1 MTAETPIETASAAGP
16 PPSVLARKRYTTVAI
31 VIHWLIAAAIIFQ
44 IILGWRMGDEP
55 KGPATYAIFQL
66 HKSIGITILLLSL
79 ARLAWRLFN
88 KPPPHP
94 VDQPRWETIASQVV
108 HVAFYVI
115 MIGLP
120 VTGWIIVSTSKLLIP
135 TVLYGAIPWPHLPFL
150 PELAAGPK
158 HLWNQA
164 GMLGHGLLVKTTY
177 LLLAL
182 HLGAVAKHQIL
193 DRDEVL
199 NHMAPGSKPG
209 WLEPRAWLAAAGLI
223 AVIAA
228 GYLYKPAVKHPKP
241 AAAPVEVA
249 ETQAP
254 APAAAPAAPAAAPAA
269 PAAAPAAPTAAPAA
283 VEPAAPAEPDTAL
296 KDPVAWT
303 VTKSSTLGFSAT
315 WAEDTITGQFKRWTA
330 DILFSPDALDRS
342 KLTVSIDTSS
352 AATGDDQRDSSL
364 PSDDFFATAAHPKA
378 TFTASKFRKT
388 GEGKFVADGTL
399 DLRGVKKPVSLS
411 FTLKIDGDTATARG
425 VTTLDRTA
433 FGVGQGEWASTDQI
447 GAKVKVSFA
456 ITAKKK

>member
-1 MTAETPIETASAAGP
+1 MTAEAPIETPSAAGRP
-16 PPSVLARKRYTTVAI
+16 VRYTTVAI
-31 VIHWLIAAAIIFQ
+31 VLHWLIAAAIVFQ
-44 IILGWRMGDEP
+44 VILGWRMGDEP

-79 ARLAWRLFN
+79 ARLAWRLFHR
-88 KPPPHP
+88 PPPHP
-94 VDQPRWETIASQVV
+94 ATQARWETLASKIV

-120 VTGWIIVSTSKLLIP
+120 ITGWIIVSASRLTIP
-135 TVLYGAIPWPHLPFL
+135 TVLYGVIPWPHLPFL

-158 HLWNQA
+158 HLWHEIGEN
-164 GMLGHGLLVKTTY
+164 GHGLLVKTTY

-193 DRDEVL
+193 DRDDVL
-199 NHMAPGSKPG
+199 GHMAPGARPG
-209 WLEPRAWLAAAGLI
+209 WLEPRAWLAAAGLV
-223 AVIAA
+223 AVVFA
-228 GYLYKPAVKHPKP
+228 GYAYRPALKAK
-241 AAAPVEVA
+241 AP
-249 ETQAP
+249 P
-254 APAAAPAAPAAAPAA
+254 APTDIADAQAGTPSA
-269 PAAAPAAPTAAPAA
+269 
-283 VEPAAPAEPDTAL
+283 EPAAPAEAATAAPTPITPPAETAAPAEPDKAL
-296 KDPVAWT
+296 KDPVAWA
-303 VTKSSTLGFSAT
+303 VAKGSTLNFSAT
-315 WAEDTITGQFKRWTA
+315 WAGDAIEGQFKRWTA

-342 KLTVSIDTSS
+342 KLTVSIDMSS

-364 PSDDFFATAAHPKA
+364 PSGDFFDTASHPKA
-378 TFTASKFRKT
+378 TYTASKFRKT

-399 DLRGVKKPVSLS
+399 DLRGVKKPLSLP

-447 GAKVKVSFA
+447 GGKVKVSFA
-456 ITAKKK
+456 ITAQKK

>member
-1 MTAETPIETASAAGP
+1 MTAEAPIETPSAAG
-16 PPSVLARKRYTTVAI
+16 LAVRSRYTTVAI
-31 VIHWLIAAAIIFQ
+31 VLHWLIAAAIVFQ

-66 HKSIGITILLLSL
+66 HKSVGITILLLSL
-79 ARLAWRLFN
+79 ARLAWRLFHR
-88 KPPPHP
+88 PPPHP
-94 VDQPRWETIASQVV
+94 VGQPRWETIASKIV
-108 HVAFYVI
+108 HVGFYGI

-120 VTGWIIVSTSKLLIP
+120 LTGWIIVSTSKLTIP
-135 TVLYGAIPWPHLPFL
+135 TVLYGAIPWPHMPFL
-150 PELAAGPK
+150 SELAAGPK

-164 GMLGHGLLVKTTY
+164 GLAAHQLLVWLTY
-177 LLLAL
+177 GLLAL

-199 NHMAPGSKPG
+199 GHMAPGARPG

-228 GYLYKPAVKHPKP
+228 GYALKP
-241 AAAPVEVA
+241 AAKAKAPVASTDIADTQA
-249 ETQAP
+249 ETSS
-254 APAAAPAAPAAAPAA
+254 AAPATPAEAA
-269 PAAAPAAPTAAPAA
+269 TAAPPPTSPPAEA
-283 VEPAAPAEPDTAL
+283 AAPAEPDKAL
-296 KDPVAWT
+296 KDPVAWA
-303 VTKSSTLGFSAT
+303 VAKSSTLNFTAS
-315 WAEDTITGQFKRWTA
+315 WAGDAIEGQFKRWTA

-342 KLTVSIDTSS
+342 KLTVSIDMGS

-364 PSDDFFATAAHPKA
+364 PSGDFFDTAAHPKA

-388 GEGKFVADGTL
+388 GEGRFVADGTL
-399 DLRGVKKPVSLS
+399 DLRGVRKPVSLP

-447 GAKVKVSFA
+447 GGKVKVSFA

>member
-1 MTAETPIETASAAGP
+1 MTAETPIETASAAGRP
-16 PPSVLARKRYTTVAI
+16 PRYTTVAI
-31 VIHWLIAAAIIFQ
+31 VLHWLIAAAILFQ

-79 ARLAWRLFN
+79 ARLAWRLTHR
-88 KPPPHP
+88 PPPHP
-94 VDQPRWETIASQVV
+94 AAQPRWETIASKIV
-108 HVAFYVI
+108 HVAFYGI

-120 VTGWIIVSTSKLLIP
+120 LTGWIIVSTSKLTIP

-164 GMLGHGLLVKTTY
+164 GLAGHQLLVWLTY
-177 LLLAL
+177 GLLAL

-199 NHMAPGSKPG
+199 GHMAPGARPG
-209 WLEPRAWLAAAGLI
+209 WLEPRAWLAAVGLV
-223 AVIAA
+223 AVVAA
-228 GYLYKPAVKHPKP
+228 GYLLKP
-241 AAAPVEVA
+241 AAKAK
-249 ETQAP
+249 
-254 APAAAPAAPAAAPAA
+254 APAAPAVSAEIADAPVGTPGA
-269 PAAAPAAPTAAPAA
+269 
-283 VEPAAPAEPDTAL
+283 EPAAPAEAVTTAPTSPAPPAETAAPPEPDKAL
-296 KDPVAWT
+296 KDPVAWA
-303 VTKSSTLGFSAT
+303 VAKGSTLNFTAT
-315 WAEDTITGQFKRWTA
+315 WAGDAIEGQFKRWTA
-330 DILFSPDALDRS
+330 DILFSPEALDRS
-342 KLTVSIDTSS
+342 KLTVSIDMGS

-364 PSDDFFATAAHPKA
+364 PSGDFFDTASHPKA

-399 DLRGVKKPVSLS
+399 DLRGVKKPLSLP

-447 GAKVKVSFA
+447 GGKVKVSFA

>member
-1 MTAETPIETASAAGP
+1 MTAETTHETASAAAAP
-16 PPSVLARKRYTTVAI
+16 NPRPDARKRYTTVAI
-31 VIHWLIAAAIIFQ
+31 ILHWLIAAAILFQ
-44 IILGWRMGDEP
+44 VILGWRMGDEP

-94 VDQPRWETIASQVV
+94 VGQPRWETIASQVV

-120 VTGWIIVSTSKLLIP
+120 VTGWIMVSASKLNIP
-135 TVLYGAIPWPHLPFL
+135 TLLYGTVPWPHLPLL
-150 PELAAGPK
+150 PELATEPK
-158 HLWNQA
+158 HLWYKA
-164 GMLGHGLLVKTTY
+164 GEISHGLLVKTTY

-199 NHMAPGSKPG
+199 GHMAPGARPG
-209 WLEPRAWLAAAGLI
+209 WKEPRAWLAAAGLI

-228 GYLYKPAVKHPKP
+228 GYLYKPAVKRP
-241 AAAPVEVA
+241 AALAAPTEIADV
-249 ETQAP
+249 Q
-254 APAAAPAAPAAAPAA
+254 APAAPAAPTVAA
-269 PAAAPAAPTAAPAA
+269 PAPTTPAAEAAPAAPP
-283 VEPAAPAEPDTAL
+283 EPDAAL
-296 KDPVAWT
+296 KNPVAWS
-303 VTKSSTLGFSAT
+303 VAKSSTLGFTAS
-315 WAEDTITGQFKRWTA
+315 WAGDAINGQFKRWTA

-342 KLTVSIDTSS
+342 KLTVSIDMGS

-364 PSDDFFATAAHPKA
+364 PSDDFFAVAAHPKA

-388 GEGKFVADGTL
+388 GEGRFVADGTL
-399 DLRGVKKPVSLS
+399 DLRGVKKPVSLP

-447 GAKVKVSFA
+447 GGKVKVSFA

>member
-1 MTAETPIETASAAGP
+1 MTAETSIETASAAGP
-16 PPSVLARKRYTTVAI
+16 SRRRYTTVAI
-31 VIHWLIAAAIIFQ
+31 ILHWLIAAAIIFQ
-44 IILGWRMGDEP
+44 VILGWRMGDEA

-79 ARLAWRLFN
+79 GRLAWRLFN

-94 VDQPRWETIASQVV
+94 ATQPRWETIASHVV

-120 VTGWIIVSTSKLLIP
+120 VTGWIIVSTSKLSIP
-135 TVLYGAIPWPHLPFL
+135 TVLYGAIPWPHIPFL

-158 HLWNQA
+158 HAWHQV
-164 GMLGHGLLVKTTY
+164 GEIGHGLLVKTTY

-199 NHMAPGSKPG
+199 GHMAPGAKPG
-209 WLEPRAWLAAAGLI
+209 FKEPRAWLAAAGLI

-228 GYLYKPAVKHPKP
+228 GYLYKPAVKH
-241 AAAPVEVA
+241 A
-249 ETQAP
+249 AP
-254 APAAAPAAPAAAPAA
+254 APAAPAEDVATDAPVAAPN
-269 PAAAPAAPTAAPAA
+269 APTAPAEA
-283 VEPAAPAEPDTAL
+283 TTPVAGAAAPAEPEKAL

-303 VTKSSTLGFSAT
+303 VAKSSTLGFSAS
-315 WAEDTITGQFKRWTA
+315 WAGDAIEGQFKRWTA

-342 KLTVSIDTSS
+342 KLTVSIDMGS

-364 PSDDFFATAAHPKA
+364 PSGDFFDTASHPKA

-388 GEGKFVADGTL
+388 GEGKFVADGLL
-399 DLRGVKKPVSLS
+399 DLRGVKKPLSLPFS
-411 FTLKIDGDTATARG
+411 LKIDGDTATARG

-447 GAKVKVSFA
+447 GGKVKVSFA

>member
-1 MTAETPIETASAAGP
+1 MTAEAPIETPSAAGRP
-16 PPSVLARKRYTTVAI
+16 ARYTTVAI
-31 VIHWLIAAAIIFQ
+31 ILHWLIAAAIIFQ
-44 IILGWRMGDEP
+44 VILGWRMGDEA
-55 KGPATYAIFQL
+55 KGPATYALFQL

-79 ARLAWRLFN
+79 GRLAWRLFH

-94 VDQPRWETIASQVV
+94 ANQPRWETLASHVV

-120 VTGWIIVSTSKLLIP
+120 VTGWILVSTSKLGLP
-135 TVLYGAIPWPHLPFL
+135 TVLYGAIPWPHIPFL

-158 HLWNQA
+158 HVWHEI
-164 GMLGHGLLVKTTY
+164 GEVGHGLLVKTTY

-199 NHMAPGSKPG
+199 GHMAPGAKPG
-209 WLEPRAWLAAAGLI
+209 FKEPRAWLAAAGLI

-228 GYLYKPAVKHPKP
+228 GYLYKPAVKH
-241 AAAPVEVA
+241 A
-249 ETQAP
+249 AP
-254 APAAAPAAPAAAPAA
+254 APAAAAEAPVAEAPVASSASPTAPAEAT
-269 PAAAPAAPTAAPAA
+269 AAADAAADA
-283 VEPAAPAEPDTAL
+283 AAPAEPDTAL
-296 KDPVAWT
+296 KDPVTWA
-303 VTKSSTLGFSAT
+303 VAKSSTLGFSAT
-315 WAEDTITGQFKRWTA
+315 WAGDTIEGQFKRWTA

-342 KLTVSIDTSS
+342 KLTVSIDMSS
-352 AATGDDQRDSSL
+352 AATGDDQRDGSL
-364 PSDDFFATAAHPKA
+364 PGDDFFATAAHPKA

-388 GEGKFVADGTL
+388 GEGKFIADGTL
-399 DLRGVKKPVSLS
+399 DLRGVKKPVSLPFS
-411 FTLKIDGDTATARG
+411 LKIDGDTATARG

-447 GAKVKVSFA
+447 AAKVKVSFA